1 MKDIADRI
9 KELIE
14 HLQLSNKSFAESI
27 DIAPA
32 IISHV
37 LSGRNNPSLH
47 LIQQITNV
55 YTNVNLTYLLNGD
68 GSLLIDESD
77 KQGVR
82 AESSKSKVG
91 QQSSPLPPGARYVSP
106 PSGAPVS
113 PKHDNASGHTSIP
126 KETPKQENRPPA
138 DPKPELTDNERSDK
152 QENDSF
158 TNVYQASGKRIER
171 IVVFYTDRSFREY
184 LPEA

>member
-1 MKDIADRI
+1 MKEIADRI

-14 HLQLSNKSFAESI
+14 HLQLTNKSFAESI

-55 YTNVNLTYLLNGD
+55 YTNVNLDYLLNGT
-68 GSLLIDESD
+68 GSLIEDKSD
-77 KQGVR
+77 NQGLKSTGTKPK
-82 AESSKSKVG
+82 AEVSS
-91 QQSSPLPPGARYVSP
+91 SSLPPGARLVSP
-106 PSGAPVS
+106 PSGAPVPS
-113 PKHDNASGHTSIP
+113 
-126 KETPKQENRPPA
+126 KQQEEPIQSRPSEN
-138 DPKPELTDNERSDK
+138 KPEFKIAPTTREGRKVTENEVSKSSLD
-152 QENDSF
+152 QSI
-158 TNVYQASGKRIER
+158 TNVNPRTEKEIER

>member
-14 HLQLSNKSFAESI
+14 HLQLTNKSFAESI
-27 DIAPA
+27 EVAPA

-55 YTNVNLTYLLNGD
+55 YTNVNLAYLLNGE
-68 GSLLIDESD
+68 GSLITKQTPNQAHKPKES
-77 KQGVR
+77 
-82 AESSKSKVG
+82 
-91 QQSSPLPPGARYVSP
+91 QSSEEESTSHLPPGARLVSP
-106 PSGAPVS
+106 PSGAPV
-113 PKHDNASGHTSIP
+113 P
-126 KETPKQENRPPA
+126 PKQQEAPNELSDSASNPETKEAPSSNRE
-138 DPKPELTDNERSDK
+138 PKATSNQLPKKASK
-152 QENDSF
+152 SSF
-158 TNVYQASGKRIER
+158 TNVYESSGKEIER

>member
-55 YTNVNLTYLLNGD
+55 YTNVNLTYLLNGE
-68 GSLLIDESD
+68 GSLLMEESD
-77 KQGVR
+77 KQEFSS
-82 AESSKSKVG
+82 ESSKSNVE
-91 QQSSPLPPGARYVSP
+91 QQSAALPPGARYVSP
-106 PSGAPVS
+106 PSGAPVL
-113 PKHDNASGHTSIP
+113 
-126 KETPKQENRPPA
+126 PKQEKAPEETQMPKEMPKQQNTPPVGL
-138 DPKPELTDNERSDK
+138 KPEVADNERRDK
-152 QENDSF
+152 QNSEKF
-158 TNVYQASGKRIER
+158 TNVYKASGKRIER